1 MEELL
6 VLGLIPGTSIQIH
19 FTLLAWLLWFAVGF
33 LSVRIIQRKQLI
45 FIVLTV
51 ALITLHT
58 RRARA

>member
-19 FTLLAWLLWFAVGF
+19 FTLLTWLLWFVIGF
-33 LSVRIIQRKQLI
+33 LSVRFIQRKQLI

-51 ALITLHT
+51 ALITLHI